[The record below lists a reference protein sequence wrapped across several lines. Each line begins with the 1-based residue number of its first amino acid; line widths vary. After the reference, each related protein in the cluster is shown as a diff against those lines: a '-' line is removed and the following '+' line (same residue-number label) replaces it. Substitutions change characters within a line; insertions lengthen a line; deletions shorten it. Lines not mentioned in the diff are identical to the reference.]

1 MVTDLLHGH
10 LLVGV
15 EQHLGLS
22 DDIVVDPLGGTD
34 VRFGFDERGEVFGSQ
49 MVQSCIESH
58 LV

>member
-15 EQHLGLS
+15 EQHLGLN

-34 VRFGFDERGEVFGSQ
+34 VRFGFDERGEVFAGQTLNSFD
-49 MVQSCIESH
+49 IAF
-58 LV
+58 